1 MADKMGAF
9 MVRMEVGVARRD
21 FIPAKFLVV
30 AARPHGNVRM
40 FYALVA
46 LGAYLIGSFPS
57 GYVIGR
63 VRGVDLRTQ
72 GSGNIGATNAL
83 RVLGK
88 KWGYLC
94 FALDIGKG
102 ALAVALARCIAAP
115 AFDLNSIYAGIV
127 AALCVLL
134 GHTFPV
140 WLGFKG
146 GKGIATSGGI
156 ALALFPPVVFIV
168 SIAAWIIVFFATR
181 IVSVA
186 SLTATTVLGA
196 TLVILWLRGGN
207 GALAIIG
214 VAMCLLV
221 IWLHRTNLRRLWAGT
236 EPRFERKRPS

>member
-1 MADKMGAF
+1 
-9 MVRMEVGVARRD
+9 
-21 FIPAKFLVV
+21 
-30 AARPHGNVRM
+30 M
-40 FYALVA
+40 FYAFVA

-63 VRGVDLRTQ
+63 ARGVDIRTQ
-72 GSGNIGATNAL
+72 GSGNVGATNTL

-102 ALAVALARCIAAP
+102 ALAVLLARHLAAP
-115 AFDLNSIYAGIV
+115 LWQLDPTW
-127 AALCVLL
+127 AALLGAIGVII

-156 ALALFPPVVFIV
+156 AIALFPPEVFLLAIGAWV
-168 SIAAWIIVFFATR
+168 IAFLVTR

-186 SLTATTVLGA
+186 SFVATAVLSLTLVADYAMDRTALPILVLGLA
-196 TLVILWLRGGN
+196 MSALVF
-207 GALAIIG
+207 
-214 VAMCLLV
+214 
-221 IWLHRTNLRRLWAGT
+221 WLHRANLRRLKAGT
-236 EPRFERKRPS
+236 EPRFERKS

>member
-1 MADKMGAF
+1 MGGA
-9 MVRMEVGVARRD
+9 GGD

-57 GYVIGR
+57 GFVIGR
-63 VRGVDLRTQ
+63 TRGVDLRTQ

-102 ALAVALARCIAAP
+102 ALAVWLAKLAAAP
-115 AFDLNSIYAGIV
+115 AWNADPTW
-127 AALCVLL
+127 AAILAAIAVLV

-146 GKGIATSGGI
+146 GKGIATSGGVAI
-156 ALALFPPVVFIV
+156 ALFPIEVFLI
-168 SIAAWIIVFFATR
+168 SIAVWCLVFLSSR

-186 SLTATTVLGA
+186 SISGALTLSTVLVVDY
-196 TLVILWLRGGN
+196 LVGRAPSPLMIVGIVMT
-207 GALAIIG
+207 A
-214 VAMCLLV
+214 LV
-221 IWLHRTNLRRLWAGT
+221 IWLHRANLRRLRDGT
-236 EPRFERKRPS
+236 EPRFERKKRAA

>member
-1 MADKMGAF
+1 
-9 MVRMEVGVARRD
+9 
-21 FIPAKFLVV
+21 
-30 AARPHGNVRM
+30 M
-40 FYALVA
+40 FWLFVA

-57 GYVIGR
+57 GFVIGR
-63 VRGVDLRTQ
+63 ACGVDLRRE

-102 ALAVALARCIAAP
+102 ALAVLLARFAAAP
-115 AFDLNSIYAGIV
+115 AAGLDPTVAGVV
-127 AALCVLL
+127 AALAVLL

-156 ALALFPPVVFIV
+156 ALALFPPIVFV
-168 SIAAWIIVFFATR
+168 LSISVWGLLFFATR

-186 SLTATTVLGA
+186 SLGA
-196 TLVILWLRGGN
+196 TFTLSLTLVALWAFRGGELL
-207 GALAIIG
+207 LAVIG
-214 VAMCLLV
+214 GGMAILV
-221 IWLHRTNLRRLWAGT
+221 VWLHRANIGRLLAGT
-236 EPRFERKRPS
+236 EPRFAKRSKP

>member
-1 MADKMGAF
+1 MF
-9 MVRMEVGVARRD
+9 FLFVA
-21 FIPAKFLVV
+21 I
-30 AARPHGNVRM
+30 
-40 FYALVA
+40 
-46 LGAYLIGSFPS
+46 GAYLIGSFPS

-63 VRGVDLRTQ
+63 TRGVDLRRE

-102 ALAVALARCIAAP
+102 LLAVLLAKHFAAALGEAVTP
-115 AFDLNSIYAGIV
+115 AGIV
-127 AALCVLL
+127 AAIAVLL

-156 ALALFPPVVFIV
+156 ALALFPPVVFAL
-168 SIAAWIIVFFATR
+168 SILVWLGLFFASR

-186 SLTATTVLGA
+186 SLGATFTLA
-196 TLVILWLRGGN
+196 LTLVILWLRGGD
-207 GALAIIG
+207 ALLAGIG
-214 VAMCLLV
+214 VAMAALV
-221 IWLHRTNLRRLWAGT
+221 VWLHRTNLRRLAAGA
-236 EPRFERKRPS
+236 EPRFERKRHV